1 MILHIFKRLFKM
13 RGEKKGWKRVKERV
27 LRKPLAANAIQL
39 TVCHFCLQC
48 LLHVMCMTAKTICV
62 QTLSVSPSNKSCC
75 YVDCSAA
82 VVRLFIFLVVSVVP
96 QVSNPSCFA
105 RTDDVVQARG
115 CSFPSLQATRA
126 LSDEMWKTAHND
138 LEHSV

>member
-1 MILHIFKRLFKM
+1 MSC
-13 RGEKKGWKRVKERV
+13 V
-27 LRKPLAANAIQL
+27 
-39 TVCHFCLQC
+39 
-48 LLHVMCMTAKTICV
+48 TAKTICI
-62 QTLSVSPSNKSCC
+62 QTLSVSPSNKSRC
-75 YVDCSAA
+75 YVDCSVA

-105 RTDDVVQARG
+105 RTDVVVQARG
-115 CSFPSLQATRA
+115 SSFPSLQATRA

>member
-1 MILHIFKRLFKM
+1 
-13 RGEKKGWKRVKERV
+13 
-27 LRKPLAANAIQL
+27 
-39 TVCHFCLQC
+39 
-48 LLHVMCMTAKTICV
+48 MTAKTICV
-62 QTLSVSPSNKSCC
+62 QTLSVSRLNKSRC
-75 YVDCSAA
+75 YVDCSAV

-105 RTDDVVQARG
+105 HADNVVQARG

-138 LEHSV
+138 LEHSI